1 MGRSVFLFE
10 IIDAL
15 VPTII
20 AFGFPLA
27 AYIIGYVKMSE
38 TERKEVRETFLTLK
52 SLFTGGFIGLGLFV
66 VAIGDA
72 LTINSLKVVGLLF
85 LIPGTV
91 FTSVI
96 VWKRSK
102 VKGMTTVLFLSVV
115 IYFWGLPV

>member
-1 MGRSVFLFE
+1 MFE

-20 AFGFPLA
+20 AFGFPFV
-27 AYIIGYVKMSE
+27 AYIIGYAKMSE